1 MWLSKKKEDSL
12 AQQMSDLVAEMQKA
26 ASKLENDR
34 ASLEDR
40 LKKLGIDIS
49 DDDMQ
54 KFGPVLKKMTDD
66 NASAD
71 EIIKSLKKMR
81 NEMNES
87 VGFVPHSRSF
97 MVVENALP
105 ECTYDDAV
113 VLTALLESHEF
124 CDAVSSSM
132 VNEGFIKDMLN
143 KAKDKLK
150 NAGAKALKF
159 LGDKTMQGI
168 LALGGLAASIATGGW
183 GAALILRAMYI
194 VERHGKQLRNAF
206 ERQWRRFANSGGVIA

>member
-124 CDAVSSSM
+124 CDAVYSSM
-132 VNEGFIKDMLN
+132 VNEGFIKDMFS

-150 NAGAKALKF
+150 NAGSKALKF
-159 LGDKTMQGI
+159 LGNKTMQGI